1 MKFRNH
7 WTTLFLAA
15 VGVAV
20 CLVGVGGFL
29 WAVFTNNLGWVP
41 NQSARA
47 YYLEVGSAFGDGFI
61 MGFFLC
67 FFLVLGVV
75 TLGTLL
81 GFVRAPGIPAESQVP
96 QRSFRIIPGSRR

>member
-1 MKFRNH
+1 MRFRNH
-7 WTTLFLAA
+7 WTTLVLASI
-15 VGVAV
+15 GVAV

-29 WAVFTNNLGWVP
+29 WAVFTNNLEWVP
-41 NQSARA
+41 NKSARE

-67 FFLVLGVV
+67 FFLVLGAV

-81 GFVRAPGIPAESQVP
+81 GFVRNPRIPAQPQQV
-96 QRSFRIIPGSRR
+96 QRKFHLIPGNRR

>member
-1 MKFRNH
+1 MI
-7 WTTLFLAA
+7 
-15 VGVAV
+15 GVAV

-29 WAVFTNNLGWVP
+29 WAVFTNNLEWVP
-41 NQSARA
+41 NKSARE

-81 GFVRAPGIPAESQVP
+81 GFVRPSGFPAQAPPA
-96 QRSFRIIPGSRR
+96 QRSFHVIRGNRR

>member
-1 MKFRNH
+1 MRFRNH
-7 WTTLFLAA
+7 WTTFILAA
-15 VGVAV
+15 IGVVV

-29 WAVFTNNLGWVP
+29 WAVFSNNLAWAP
-41 NQSARA
+41 DQSARD
-47 YYLEVGSAFGDGFI
+47 YYLDVGSAFGDGFI

-81 GFVRAPGIPAESQVP
+81 GFIRNPRFPAEPQP
-96 QRSFRIIPGSRR
+96 TQRSFRIIPGNRR

>member
-1 MKFRNH
+1 MPGDFQIENA
-7 WTTLFLAA
+7 LAA
-15 VGVAV
+15 IGVAV

-29 WAVFTNNLGWVP
+29 WAVFTNNLSWAP
-41 NQSARA
+41 NQSARE

-67 FFLVLGVV
+67 FFLVLGAV

-81 GFVRAPGIPAESQVP
+81 GIIGSPRVPEVSRPP
-96 QRSFRIIPGSRR
+96 QRSFRIIPGNRR

>member
-1 MKFRNH
+1 MRIRSH
-7 WTTLFLAA
+7 WTTLVLAA
-15 VGVAV
+15 IGVAV

-29 WAVFTNNLGWVP
+29 WAVFTNNLSWVP
-41 NQSARA
+41 NQSARE

-67 FFLVLGVV
+67 FFLVLGAV

-81 GFVRAPGIPAESQVP
+81 GIVRSPRIPEVSSP
-96 QRSFRIIPGSRR
+96 TQRRFRVIPGNRR

>member
-1 MKFRNH
+1 MRFRNH
-7 WTTLFLAA
+7 WTTLILAA
-15 VGVAV
+15 IGVAV

-29 WAVFTNNLGWVP
+29 WAVFTNNLEWVP
-41 NQSARA
+41 NKSAQE

-81 GFVRAPGIPAESQVP
+81 GFVRSSHLPAQVQSS
-96 QRSFRIIPGSRR
+96 QRSFHVIRGNRR

>member
-1 MKFRNH
+1 MRIRNH
-7 WTTLFLAA
+7 WTTLILASI
-15 VGVAV
+15 GVVV

-29 WAVFTNNLGWVP
+29 WAVVTNNLEWVP
-41 NQSARA
+41 NKSAQE

-81 GFVRAPGIPAESQVP
+81 GWVR
-96 QRSFRIIPGSRR
+96 GSRFPAQVQPTPRSLHVIRGNRR